1 MAASSPDLPPAS
13 SGLPPSNSESH
24 VRGPIGTRAKAG
36 SDTRCDFSANDSS
49 AQDSSGDVDWTDQYR
64 EELIQDA
71 MNVVGS
77 RADAEDVVQETFC
90 EVLKDPSKLEG
101 ADSPIALLL
110 SINRCNAL
118 DRVRHKKRDSERM
131 IRKFKLDPSRTETT
145 GGFSSL
151 DRADFVA
158 SAIANLAP
166 RMRAVVML
174 HYFQH
179 QTYKQIAEQLNL
191 PIGTVGRLLF
201 EASKVLY
208 SKLEI
213 HVEKP
218 QSPLDPHAPHSHAPH
233 SPQTPQAPTKTR
245 GAS

>member
-1 MAASSPDLPPAS
+1 MTMTPASSPALSAHEDHLVET
-13 SGLPPSNSESH
+13 GPSYNPDEL
-24 VRGPIGTRAKAG
+24 TEL
-36 SDTRCDFSANDSS
+36 F
-49 AQDSSGDVDWTDQYR
+49 R

-71 MNVVGS
+71 MSVVGS

-90 EVLKDPSKLEG
+90 EVLKAPEKLND
-101 ADSPIALLL
+101 ATSVRAVLLT
-110 SINRCNAL
+110 INRCNAL
-118 DRVRHKKRDSERM
+118 DRVRHKKRDSERN

-151 DRADFVA
+151 ERADFVA

-179 QTYKQIAEQLNL
+179 QTYKQIAEQLGL
-191 PIGTVGRLLF
+191 PVGTVGRLLF
-201 EASKVLY
+201 EASKALY

-218 QSPLDPHAPHSHAPH
+218 Q
-233 SPQTPQAPTKTR
+233 TK
-245 GAS
+245 

>member
-1 MAASSPDLPPAS
+1 VAMTLASARSVQRKPAVMPES
-13 SGLPPSNSESH
+13 DVYSELID
-24 VRGPIGTRAKAG
+24 R
-36 SDTRCDFSANDSS
+36 
-49 AQDSSGDVDWTDQYR
+49 YR
-64 EELIQDA
+64 EELIHDA
-71 MNVVGS
+71 MNVVGA

-90 EVLKDPSKLEG
+90 EVLKAPEKLEQ
-101 ADSPIALLL
+101 ANDILAFLLT
-110 SINRCNAL
+110 INRCNAL

-151 DRADFVA
+151 ERADFVA
-158 SAIANLAP
+158 SAIASLPA

-174 HYFQH
+174 HYFKH
-179 QTYKQIAEQLNL
+179 QTYKQIAEQLEL
-191 PIGTVGRLLF
+191 PIGTVGRLLY

-218 QSPLDPHAPHSHAPH
+218 QSGPRPPQPLPPLHPLNPLRADSLHPNSIQPGE
-233 SPQTPQAPTKTR
+233 
-245 GAS
+245 GAR